1 MLMVLAVAVL
11 LVGVWPNPVVKTMDQ
26 TLGQLLTHVVQS
38 KL

>member
-11 LVGVWPNPVVKTMDQ
+11 IVGIWPAPLVDVMDA
-26 TLGQLLTHVVQS
+26 TLGQLLSHVVQS